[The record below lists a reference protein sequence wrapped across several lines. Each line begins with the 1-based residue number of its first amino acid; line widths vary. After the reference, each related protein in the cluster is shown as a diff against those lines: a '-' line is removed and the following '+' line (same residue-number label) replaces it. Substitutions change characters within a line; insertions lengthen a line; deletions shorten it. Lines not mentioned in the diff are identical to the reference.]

1 MEEARRF
8 GFETRQVHA
17 GQRPDPNTGAR
28 AVPIFQ
34 TTSYV
39 FEDPE
44 SAAAYFNLQEYG
56 NTYSRI
62 MNPTVAVFEERMANL
77 EGGCGAVAFASG
89 IAAQAAALFTLLS
102 PGDHVVSSSALYGGT
117 VNQFKHMLRKMS
129 VELTWVDPDDP
140 DAWKAAVRDNTKA
153 FYGETIGNPAGNVL
167 DIEAIAAIAH
177 DHELPLIVD
186 NTFATPFLCRPI
198 EWGAD
203 IVVHSA
209 TKFIGGHGTSIGGV
223 VVDSGEFNWSN
234 GRFPV
239 IADPSPAYHGL
250 QFHETFGTYGYLM
263 KLRAETLR
271 DLGAAMSPFNAFL
284 FLQGLETLSLRM
296 ARHVENAAAVASYLA
311 SHELASNVT
320 YPGLPTS
327 RYRPL
332 VDKYLPRGAGAVFSF
347 DCRGG
352 RAAGQDFIRGV
363 TLWSHLA
370 NVGDSKSLIIHP
382 ASTTHR
388 QLNDDELRAAGVG
401 PGTIRLSV
409 GTEVDRRSDL
419 GPRTGL
425 RAGRRVGGDSGGGVA
440 MTPASFDL
448 TPLSGSV
455 DDPARAPQREDRRD
469 RRAVEERAARELLR
483 RVLPQAPRVPRHS
496 GEPARDGDPRREEL
510 QEPAGRAR
518 FPSTSSTSSARRT
531 RCRRS
536 PPRR

>member
-1 MEEARRF
+1 
-8 GFETRQVHA
+8 
-17 GQRPDPNTGAR
+17 
-28 AVPIFQ
+28 VPIYQ

-89 IAAQAAALFTLLS
+89 IAAQAAALFTLLG

-117 VNQFKHMLRKMS
+117 VNQFKHLLRKMS
-129 VELTWVDPDDP
+129 VDLTWVDPDDP
-140 DAWKAAVRDNTKA
+140 DAWKTAVRPNTKA
-153 FYGETIGNPAGNVL
+153 FFGETVGNPGGNVL

-177 DHELPLIVD
+177 AHDLPLIVD
-186 NTFATPFLCRPI
+186 NTFATPYLCRPI

-203 IVVHSA
+203 IVIHSA

-223 VVDSGEFNWSN
+223 VVDSGQFNWSN
-234 GRFPV
+234 GRYPV

-250 QFHETFGTYGYLM
+250 QFHETFGTYGYCM

-296 ARHVENAAAVASYLA
+296 ARHVDNALA
-311 SHELASNVT
+311 IARCLESHALVSNVT
-320 YPGLPTS
+320 YPGLPSS
-327 RYRPL
+327 RYRTL

-347 DCRGG
+347 DIQGG

-363 TLWSHLA
+363 SVWSHLA
-370 NVGDSKSLIIHP
+370 NVGDAKSLIIHP

-388 QLNDDELRAAGVG
+388 QLDDDELIAAGVR

-409 GTEVDRRSDL
+409 GIE
-419 GPRTGL
+419 
-425 RAGRRVGGDSGGGVA
+425 
-440 MTPASFDL
+440 
-448 TPLSGSV
+448 SV
-455 DDPARAPQREDRRD
+455 DDLIWDLEQGFASVAS
-469 RRAVEERAARELLR
+469 AA
-483 RVLPQAPRVPRHS
+483 
-496 GEPARDGDPRREEL
+496 
-510 QEPAGRAR
+510 
-518 FPSTSSTSSARRT
+518 SAEAA
-531 RCRRS
+531 S
-536 PPRR
+536 

>member
-1 MEEARRF
+1 MIAQSFALGATSVEASRPF

-39 FEDPE
+39 FEDPA

-62 MNPTVAVFEERMANL
+62 VNPTVAVFEERIASL

-89 IAAQAAALFTLLS
+89 LAAQAAALFTLLT
-102 PGDHVVSSSALYGGT
+102 PGDHIVSSAALYGGT
-117 VNQFKHMLRKMS
+117 VNQFKHLLRKLKR
-129 VELTWVDPDDP
+129 ELTWVDPDDLG
-140 DAWKAAVRDNTKA
+140 AWQAAVRKNTKA
-153 FYGETIGNPAGNVL
+153 FFGETIGNPGGNVL
-167 DIEAIAAIAH
+167 DIAGVAAIAH
-177 DHELPLIVD
+177 AHGLPLLVD
-186 NTFATPFLCRPI
+186 NTFATPYLSRPI

-203 IVVHSA
+203 IVLHSA
-209 TKFIGGHGTSIGGV
+209 TKYIGGHGTSIGGV
-223 VVDSGEFNWSN
+223 VVDSGDFNWSN
-234 GRFPV
+234 GRYPV
-239 IADPSPAYHGL
+239 IAEPSPAYHGL

-271 DLGAAMSPFNAFL
+271 DLGACLSPFNAFL

-296 ARHVENAAAVASYLA
+296 ARHVGNALAVAAFLE

-320 YPGLPTS
+320 YPGVTTS
-327 RYRPL
+327 KYRRL

-347 DCRGG
+347 DCAGG

-388 QLNDDELRAAGVG
+388 QLNDDELQRAGVG

-409 GTEVDRRSDL
+409 GTESIDDL
-419 GPRTGL
+419 IWDLEQGF
-425 RAGRRVGGDSGGGVA
+425 ARVAAS
-440 MTPASFDL
+440 TPS
-448 TPLSGSV
+448 
-455 DDPARAPQREDRRD
+455 
-469 RRAVEERAARELLR
+469 
-483 RVLPQAPRVPRHS
+483 
-496 GEPARDGDPRREEL
+496 
-510 QEPAGRAR
+510 
-518 FPSTSSTSSARRT
+518 
-531 RCRRS
+531 
-536 PPRR
+536 

>member
-1 MEEARRF
+1 MEETRRTEAAREF

-28 AVPIFQ
+28 AVPIYQ

-44 SAAAYFNLQEYG
+44 SAAAYFNLQEFG

-89 IAAQAAALFTLLS
+89 IAAQAAALFTMLQ
-102 PGDHVVSSSALYGGT
+102 PGDHVVSSAALYGGT
-117 VNQFKHMLRKMS
+117 VNQFKHLLRKMNIG
-129 VELTWVDPDDP
+129 LTWVNPDDP
-140 DAWKAAVRDNTKA
+140 DAWKAAIQENTKA
-153 FYGETIGNPAGNVL
+153 LYAETIGNPAGNVL
-167 DIEAIAAIAH
+167 DIATVAAIAH
-177 DHELPLIVD
+177 GHRMPLIVD

-223 VVDSGEFNWSN
+223 VVEAGTFNWSN
-234 GRFPV
+234 GRYPV
-239 IADPSPAYHGL
+239 VAEPSPAYHGL

-284 FLQGLETLSLRM
+284 FLQGLETLSLRV
-296 ARHVENAAAVASYLA
+296 ARHVENATAVAKYLA
-311 SHELASNVT
+311 THALATQVT
-320 YPGLPTS
+320 YPGLPAS
-327 RYRPL
+327 PYRPL

-352 RAAGQDFIRGV
+352 RAAGQGFIRGV

-409 GTEVDRRSDL
+409 GTESIDDL
-419 GPRTGL
+419 IWDLDQGFT
-425 RAGRRVGGDSGGGVA
+425 AAAASATATSGVA
-440 MTPASFDL
+440 
-448 TPLSGSV
+448 G
-455 DDPARAPQREDRRD
+455 
-469 RRAVEERAARELLR
+469 
-483 RVLPQAPRVPRHS
+483 
-496 GEPARDGDPRREEL
+496 
-510 QEPAGRAR
+510 
-518 FPSTSSTSSARRT
+518 
-531 RCRRS
+531 
-536 PPRR
+536 

>member
-1 MEEARRF
+1 MEETRHF

-17 GQRPDPNTGAR
+17 GQRPEPNTGAR
-28 AVPIFQ
+28 AVPIYQ

-62 MNPTVAVFEERMANL
+62 MNPTVAVFEERMASL

-89 IAAQAAALFTLLS
+89 IAAQAAALFTLLR
-102 PGDHVVSSSALYGGT
+102 PGDHIVSSSALYGGT
-117 VNQFKHMLRKMS
+117 VNQFKHLLGKMN
-129 VELTWVDPDDP
+129 VDLTWVDPDDL
-140 DAWKAAVRDNTKA
+140 DAWEAALRPNTKA

-177 DHELPLIVD
+177 GHELPLIVD

-203 IVVHSA
+203 IVLHSA

-223 VVDSGEFNWSN
+223 VVDSGAFNWSN

-296 ARHVENAAAVASYLA
+296 ARHVDNALAIASYLA
-311 SHELASNVT
+311 AHELASNVT
-320 YPGLPTS
+320 YPGVPAS

-332 VDKYLPRGAGAVFSF
+332 VAKYLPRGAGAVFSF

-388 QLNDDELRAAGVG
+388 QLNNDELKAAGVG

-409 GTEVDRRSDL
+409 GTE
-419 GPRTGL
+419 
-425 RAGRRVGGDSGGGVA
+425 
-440 MTPASFDL
+440 
-448 TPLSGSV
+448 SV
-455 DDPARAPQREDRRD
+455 DDLIWDLEQGFARA
-469 RRAVEERAARELLR
+469 AAAAQSE
-483 RVLPQAPRVPRHS
+483 VA
-496 GEPARDGDPRREEL
+496 
-510 QEPAGRAR
+510 
-518 FPSTSSTSSARRT
+518 SS
-531 RCRRS
+531 
-536 PPRR
+536 

>member
-1 MEEARRF
+1 MERIPRTEERRQF

-28 AVPIFQ
+28 AVPIYQ

-44 SAAAYFNLQEYG
+44 SAAAYFNLQEFG

-62 MNPTVAVFEERMANL
+62 MNPTVAAFEERMANL

-89 IAAQAAALFTLLS
+89 IAAQAAALFTLLQ

-117 VNQFKHMLRKMS
+117 VNQFKHLLRKMN
-129 VELTWVDPDDP
+129 VGLTWVDPDDLA
-140 DAWKAAVRDNTKA
+140 AWRGAIRENTKIL
-153 FYGETIGNPAGNVL
+153 YGETIGNPAGNVL
-167 DIEAIAAIAH
+167 DIEAVASIAH
-177 DHELPLIVD
+177 AHQIPLIVD
-186 NTFATPFLCRPI
+186 NTFATPYLCRPI

-223 VVDSGEFNWSN
+223 VVDSGAFNWSN

-250 QFHETFGTYGYLM
+250 QFHETFGTYGYVM

-296 ARHVENAAAVASYLA
+296 ARHVENSIVVASYLDRHA
-311 SHELASNVT
+311 FASNVT

-327 RYRPL
+327 RYRQL
-332 VDKYLPRGAGAVFSF
+332 VDKYLPCGAGAVFSF
-347 DCRGG
+347 DCVGG

-409 GTEVDRRSDL
+409 GTE
-419 GPRTGL
+419 
-425 RAGRRVGGDSGGGVA
+425 
-440 MTPASFDL
+440 
-448 TPLSGSV
+448 SV
-455 DDPARAPQREDRRD
+455 DDLIWDLEQGFARA
-469 RRAVEERAARELLR
+469 AAGATNG
-483 RVLPQAPRVPRHS
+483 VA
-496 GEPARDGDPRREEL
+496 
-510 QEPAGRAR
+510 
-518 FPSTSSTSSARRT
+518 SA
-531 RCRRS
+531 
-536 PPRR
+536 